1 MITNVGHQLLQIKSY
16 KSIRYDMNTYYWA
29 IVQPKISNVK
39 PTEAKKA
46 RSTTLDKRK
55 ISNICIPLRKI
66 LALKKN
72 KT

>member
-1 MITNVGHQLLQIKSY
+1 
-16 KSIRYDMNTYYWA
+16 MNTYYCSNA
-29 IVQPKISNVK
+29 QPKMSNVK

-46 RSTTLDKRK
+46 RRTTLDKRK

>member
-1 MITNVGHQLLQIKSY
+1 
-16 KSIRYDMNTYYWA
+16 MNTYYCSNA
-29 IVQPKISNVK
+29 QPKISNVK